1 MTIPMTQWASH
12 LIQSMW
18 ESMLSATQ
26 LGTYTKFTPK
36 QKATTLAIL
45 HVPSTS
51 LANWPYHIGSYRIWG
66 VYTASDVVMSLRET

>member
-1 MTIPMTQWASH
+1 MR
-12 LIQSMW
+12 

-45 HVPSTS
+45 HVPSAT
-51 LANWPYHIGSYRIWG
+51 LANWPCHTATYRTWG
-66 VYTASDVVMSLRET
+66 AYAAGDDVNVPVLNLLVE